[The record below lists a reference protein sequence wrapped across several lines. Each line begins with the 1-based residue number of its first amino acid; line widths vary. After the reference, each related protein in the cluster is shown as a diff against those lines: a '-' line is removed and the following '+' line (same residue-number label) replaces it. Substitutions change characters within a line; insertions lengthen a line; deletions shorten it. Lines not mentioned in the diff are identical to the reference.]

1 MSDLKLSGTQKTIAL
16 IVNFCCWFLVSIISS
31 YGPINHIYTYFRSKA
46 ILTLHTQQI
55 FKQCVKLFL

>member
-1 MSDLKLSGTQKTIAL
+1 MSDMKPSRVKKAIAL
-16 IVNFCCWFLVSIISS
+16 MVNFCCWILVSIIST
-31 YGPINHIYTYFRSKA
+31 YGPVNHVYTYVRGKA